1 MKHTL
6 YTVWVPIV
14 RFPGHVYHTVCNAD
28 FSAHLR
34 YLLPLFCLGFTFFC
48 RECWVGWC
56 FSPSV
61 PWGCKGFSSFYLCV
75 SFLGAVAQ
83 EGSMLNAS
91 LLIHLPCTSLQ
102 PEVGTAWPL
111 RSKGLGNGVAVAG
124 LNPSRSSLGSQVLPH
139 PFTIYGPVVALPCLV
154 WEPREVGE
162 VLLVGCL
169 YRFFL
174 MARLCLTPVYPGP
187 TWSPILGLPA
197 CLDGVPSFL

>member
-1 MKHTL
+1 MLTPFGWNRNAIGLMKHTL

-14 RFPGHVYHTVCNAD
+14 RFPGHVYHAVCNAD
-28 FSAHLR
+28 FNTHLR
-34 YLLPLFCLGFTFFC
+34 YLLLLFSLGFTFFC

-75 SFLGAVAQ
+75 SFLGAAAQ

-91 LLIHLPCTSLQ
+91 LLLHLPCTSLQ

-111 RSKGLGNGVAVAG
+111 WSKGLGNWVAVAG

-139 PFTIYGPVVALPCLV
+139 PTELS
-154 WEPREVGE
+154 
-162 VLLVGCL
+162 L
-169 YRFFL
+169 YHL
-174 MARLCLTPVYPGP
+174 
-187 TWSPILGLPA
+187 WSCCSPAMFGLGT
-197 CLDGVPSFL
+197 